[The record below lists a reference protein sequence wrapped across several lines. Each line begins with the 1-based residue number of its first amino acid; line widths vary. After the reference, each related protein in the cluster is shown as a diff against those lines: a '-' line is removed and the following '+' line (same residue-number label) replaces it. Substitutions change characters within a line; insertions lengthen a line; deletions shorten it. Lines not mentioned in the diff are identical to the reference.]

1 MTGYIIMNN
10 KTVYIKTYGCQ
21 MNEADSQRAAALLW
35 PVFEPG
41 ESPEEADVVLINTC
55 SVREK
60 PQQKLLSELGR
71 LRRIKERKGSMI
83 IGIMGCVA
91 QQMKD
96 EIFKR
101 APWVDL
107 VVGPD
112 GIDDI
117 PQLVAEAQKGQ
128 QGTSTTLLRH
138 APGLDRAV
146 EVKTRKPSALVNVM
160 KGCDKFCTY
169 CIVPYTRGRE
179 ASRPPQ
185 TVMDE
190 ISGLVRQGVFDI
202 TLLGQNVTAYGRDLG
217 DGASLGNLV
226 RNIIDTEPSVQ
237 RIRFITSHPM
247 DTDDETLE
255 LFALPRVATYFHLPL
270 QAGSD
275 RVLQAMGRGY
285 TFRQYLDIVNKV
297 RAIRPDIAMASDFIV
312 GFPGETRDDFLRTM
326 DAIEAVEYD
335 MIYSFV
341 YSPRP
346 FTKAA
351 GFDDPVP
358 REEKLQW
365 LQELQARQ
373 NEITRQKYADMVGTV
388 QPVIIEGPSSRNPE
402 EMMGRTSCNK
412 VVNLPLPP
420 KAIGTMIDVRIT
432 EAMSNSLRGETVEM
446 NRDQ

>member
-1 MTGYIIMNN
+1 
-10 KTVYIKTYGCQ
+10 

-35 PVFEPG
+35 PAFEPG
-41 ESPEEADVVLINTC
+41 DSPETADVVLINTC
-55 SVREK
+55 SVRDK

-117 PQLVAEAQKGQ
+117 PQLVAEAQQGQ
-128 QGTSTTLLRH
+128 HGASLRLLRH
-138 APGLDRAV
+138 APSLDRSV
-146 EVKTRKPSALVNVM
+146 EVKTQRSSALVNVM

-179 ASRPPQ
+179 ASRPPHV
-185 TVMDE
+185 VMDE
-190 ISGLVRQGVFDI
+190 IHNLVQQGVFDI
-202 TLLGQNVTAYGRDLG
+202 TLLGQNVTAYGNDL
-217 DGASLGNLV
+217 SPRTNLNTLV
-226 RNIIDTEPSVQ
+226 TNILKEAPSIQ

-247 DTDDETLE
+247 DTKDDTLE
-255 LFALPRVATYFHLPL
+255 LFALPQVATYFHLPL

-275 RVLQAMGRGY
+275 RVLKTMGRGY
-285 TFRQYLDIVNKV
+285 TFRQYMDIVEKV
-297 RAIRPDIAMASDFIV
+297 RKIRPDVAMASDFIV
-312 GFPGETRDDFLRTM
+312 GFPGETREDFLQTM
-326 DAIEAVEYD
+326 DAIETVGYEG
-335 MIYSFV
+335 IFSFV

-351 GFDDPVP
+351 GFEDPIP
-358 REEKLQW
+358 RAEKLVW
-365 LQELQARQ
+365 LKELQARQ
-373 NEITRQKYADMVGTV
+373 NEITQQKFADMVGTV
-388 QPVIIEGPSSRNPE
+388 QPTIIEGPSSRDPN
-402 EMMGRTSCNK
+402 EMMGRTSCHK
-412 VVNLPLPP
+412 VVNLPLP
-420 KAIGTMIDVRIT
+420 KSAIGTMIDVRIT
-432 EAMSNSLRGETVEM
+432 EAMSNSLRGEAVAPDA
-446 NRDQ
+446 DQ